1 MKKNSI
7 LYIVLMIIFLTFAY
21 LLIYSGVNTLVKINI
36 PYQENSQV
44 EYLVSLKE
52 NDIYNENTLG
62 MNKNYIT
69 KLVDDIVID
78 FNYQAVFTRDLSG
91 YYSYGVGV
99 DVVAY
104 EDDINDPL
112 WIKEEEVLEDKVEVL
127 NKNKIR
133 DISIQDKV
141 VIDYDKYKGMI
152 DNFKN
157 DYNISVSGYLMVK
170 INVHMMNN
178 FRGIDNDIMDDKVIK
193 VIIPLSYDTF
203 KIRVINDYNK
213 IDNYY
218 EFTKKSDVNYLL
230 LILGCLS
237 GAIGIAFMSLI
248 IKEMIEISNSE
259 SKYTK
264 ELKHIL
270 KEYSEEIVNVDKLY
284 NKKKYN
290 LIYVN
295 SFDELMDV
303 YKRVESPISYKE
315 IDKNKCAVFVIMEE
329 YNAWIYQLVSDREKK
344 K

>member
-1 MKKNSI
+1 MKKKSI

-21 LLIYSGVNTLVKINI
+21 LLIYSGLNTLVKINI

-44 EYLVSLKE
+44 EYLVNLKE

-91 YYSYGVGV
+91 YYSYGVSI

-112 WIKEEEVLEDKVEVL
+112 WVKEEEILKDKVEVL

-133 DISIQDKV
+133 DINIKDQV
-141 VIDYDKYKGMI
+141 VIDYDKYKSMI

-157 DYNISVSGYLMVK
+157 DYDISVSGYLMVK
-170 INVHMMNN
+170 VNVHMMNN

-218 EFTKKSDVNYLL
+218 EFTRTSDVNYLL
-230 LILGCLS
+230 LIVGCLS
-237 GAIGIAFMSLI
+237 GSIGIAFMSLI

-264 ELKHIL
+264 ELKYIL

-329 YNAWIYQLVSDREKK
+329 DNAWIYQLVNDREKK

>member
-1 MKKNSI
+1 MKKRSI

-21 LLIYSGVNTLVKINI
+21 LLIYSGLNTLVKINI
-36 PYQENSQV
+36 PYQEKSQV
-44 EYLVSLKE
+44 EYLVNLKE
-52 NDIYNENTLG
+52 NDIYNENSLG

-69 KLVDDIVID
+69 KLVDDIVVD

-91 YYSYGVGV
+91 YYSYGVNV

-112 WIKEEEVLEDKVEVL
+112 WIKEEEVLKDKVEVL

-133 DISIQDKV
+133 DISIKDQV
-141 VIDYDKYKGMI
+141 VIDYDKYKSMI

-157 DYNISVSGYLMVK
+157 DYDISVSGYLMVK
-170 INVHMMNN
+170 IKIHMINN

-213 IDNYY
+213 INNYY
-218 EFTKKSDVNYLL
+218 EFIKKSDVNYLL

-237 GAIGIAFMSLI
+237 GSIGIALMSLI

-303 YKRVESPISYKE
+303 YKRVDSPISYKE

-329 YNAWIYQLVSDREKK
+329 DNAWIYQLVSDREKRK
-344 K
+344 